1 MKCALM
7 IEEMMMEI
15 INNTLVLQR
24 DFGGNETER
33 DFITLYAKNIAE
45 INVPVDI
52 TKVFITSRETNLLQK
67 NDNGA
72 KIIVIK
78 KI

>member
-1 MKCALM
+1 MT
-7 IEEMMMEI
+7 IEI
-15 INNTLVLQR
+15 TNKTLVLQR

-45 INVPVDI
+45 TNVPVDI
-52 TKVFITSRETNLLQK
+52 TKDFITSRETNLLQK
-67 NDNGA
+67 NDKGA